1 MGMMR
6 CILNARASRRHM
18 SEECI
23 ERAVSIGIRSSVFQ
37 SRQRKIRTLLQ
48 RNSSTH
54 MHHPL
59 QATKLRVLA
68 RILADARTPQRRYII
83 LVDREWHITTKAFFS
98 SGLNNSITSFFDL
111 KCYHKHYRSTVFSLA
126 RPCQDQFVKSICNC
140 VIYIR
145 GNQSGPMWAIFWGIC
160 IKSKRVSEPSVTLHG
175 GIWRVSVGCSSCAPT
190 DDAEET
196 CHRSGREGK
205 RETGRQ
211 AIRDWNC

>member
-68 RILADARTPQRRYII
+68 WILADARTPQRRYII
-83 LVDREWHITTKAFFS
+83 LVDREWHITTKVFFS

-145 GNQSGPMWAIFWGIC
+145 GNQSGPMWAIFWGF
-160 IKSKRVSEPSVTLHG
+160 VSSQNACQNPALLCMGAYGGSV
-175 GIWRVSVGCSSCAPT
+175 
-190 DDAEET
+190 
-196 CHRSGREGK
+196 
-205 RETGRQ
+205 
-211 AIRDWNC
+211 